1 MKLLLSLLG
10 ILGIVYGVAW
20 FAYDIHPKDLTYRM
34 IGSVSNFGSST
45 QEKSS
50 NVVDAASRFS
60 EVIQNRYH
68 SQDMTE
74 PHPN

>member
-1 MKLLLSLLG
+1 MRLIISLLG
-10 ILGIVYGVAW
+10 IAAIVYAVAW
-20 FAYDIHPKDLTYRM
+20 FGYDIHPQDLNARV
-34 IGSVSNFGSST
+34 ISSIKGAGKAT
-45 QEKSS
+45 SEGT
-50 NVVDAASRFS
+50 NNMVEGGARFS

>member
-1 MKLLLSLLG
+1 MRLLLSLLG

-20 FAYDIHPKDLTYRM
+20 FAYDIHPIDLTGR
-34 IGSVSNFGSST
+34 IWGEIKSVTS
-45 QEKSS
+45 
-50 NVVDAASRFS
+50 AASGGAGDMADSSARFS

>member
-1 MKLLLSLLG
+1 MRLLLSLLG

-20 FAYDIHPKDLTYRM
+20 FAYDMHPRGLTGR
-34 IGSVSNFGSST
+34 IWGEIKSVTS
-45 QEKSS
+45 
-50 NVVDAASRFS
+50 AASRGAGDMADSSARFS